1 MAKDEVPEFEES
13 EYEGILGGVIYKK
26 QPGNAVVIG
35 MKQLGGDG
43 DSKSSKLTQ
52 FIDIRSYYYSDKE
65 EAWLPTQKGA
75 TIPVAELGEL
85 RDILENLEGL
95 IE

>member
-26 QPGNAVVIG
+26 QPGNAVIIG
-35 MKQLGGDG
+35 MKQLGEGG
-43 DSKSSKLTQ
+43 KLTQ
-52 FIDIRSYYYSDKE
+52 FIDIRTYYYSEKE
-65 EAWLPTQKGA
+65 EVWTPTQKGA
-75 TIPVAELGEL
+75 TLPVSELSEL
-85 RDILENLEGL
+85 RDVLERLEGL